1 MLNNFFLAVAVGL
14 VMLVVFMPRDYPLRA
29 PPGHGFWRG
38 VVLGAV
44 ALPADGAAG
53 QDADAP
59 HGTASGDEQVNKFH
73 ALQNRAAHKQDER

>member
-1 MLNNFFLAVAVGL
+1 M
-14 VMLVVFMPRDYPLRA
+14 D
-29 PPGHGFWRG
+29 
-38 VVLGAV
+38 
-44 ALPADGAAG
+44 